1 MINILSLTN
10 DESDAPADLATVTE
24 ILPCDDL
31 ALREAFQCAKKL
43 DGVAHIHGFSELP
56 VDAMVVDT
64 EDGALN
70 ETRQAQLVKEIYSL
84 LGLPAAQHLNGLAE
98 AVV

>member
-10 DESDAPADLATVTE
+10 DESDAPVGLTTVKE

-31 ALREAFQCAKKL
+31 ALREAFQCAEKL
-43 DGVAHIHGFSELP
+43 DGLTNIHGFSELP
-56 VDAMVVDT
+56 GDAMVVDT

-70 ETRQAQLVKEIYSL
+70 ETRQAQLAKEIYSL
-84 LGLPAAQHLNGLAE
+84 LGLPVAHHLNGLAD